1 MLNLIVG
8 HSVFK
13 HPVWGK
19 PPSFCLRF
27 YLYAH
32 LGSLTSSLSSE
43 FKQVVIYVALIA
55 QKFVN
60 IFLPLIF
67 VPTSRPYIS
76 AMEADLV
83 LGSLVPINTLV

>member
-13 HPVWGK
+13 HPVLGK

-27 YLYAH
+27 YRYAH
-32 LGSLTSSLSSE
+32 LGSLTSSLTSE
-43 FKQVVIYVALIA
+43 FKQVVISVAFTA

-60 IFLPLIF
+60 IFSPLIF
-67 VPTSRPYIS
+67 VPTSGPHVS
-76 AMEADLV
+76 AMEADFV
-83 LGSLVPINTLV
+83 LGSLVPINILV